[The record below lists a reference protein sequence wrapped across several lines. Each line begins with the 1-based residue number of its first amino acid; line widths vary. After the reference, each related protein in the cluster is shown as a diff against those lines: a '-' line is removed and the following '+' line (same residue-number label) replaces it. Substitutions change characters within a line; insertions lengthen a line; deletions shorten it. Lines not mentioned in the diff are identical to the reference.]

1 MQSPSTNVYLFTGD
15 GLTEGSYGE
24 SYVDRIARSLYRG
37 TAGLTGQAVNAGR
50 AAETVQS
57 LDVRLAA
64 LLREYQPQWVVLA
77 VGASDVWV
85 PWLSSHSV
93 GWWLWRQYRRAR
105 ANLRPTT
112 DLDQFSATYRALIDQ
127 SQHAGAR
134 AGARVLA
141 CTSSPLGER
150 IATPPNRLLART
162 NGAIKQVAAER
173 GVLVADVW
181 QAFVEEYAVLP
192 KPSKRVPGEWLF
204 AWVDRGRLRRTT
216 PDRLSQRRRLHLTFD
231 GLHLNSRGADLWAS
245 TILRALALV
254 QPENNLPR

>member
-1 MQSPSTNVYLFTGD
+1 MQPSATDVYLFTGD

-24 SYVDRIARSLYRG
+24 SYVDRIAESLYRG
-37 TAGLTGQAVNAGR
+37 SAGLAGQAVNAGR

-57 LDVRLAA
+57 LDARLDY
-64 LLREYQPQWVVLA
+64 LLREYQPQWVILA

-112 DLDQFSATYRALIDQ
+112 DLDQFSATYRALIDR
-127 SQHAGAR
+127 SQE
-134 AGARVLA
+134 AGARVLV

-150 IATPPNRLLART
+150 IDTPPNRLLARA
-162 NGAIKQVAAER
+162 NGAIKQVAADR
-173 GVLVADVW
+173 GVPVADVW
-181 QAFVEEYAVLP
+181 QAFVEKYAVLP

-204 AWVDRGRLRRTT
+204 TWVDRGRLRSTT

-245 TILRALALV
+245 TSLRALA
-254 QPENNLPR
+254 QPGATAPR